1 MKFKTF
7 ADEYAS
13 ILESETEVEDKLRK
27 ILNLNDKIKKAK
39 KSFDAQKIKVDSKIK
54 DCEET
59 TKIIAKA
66 LSLGKYDVK
75 PEQGKSP
82 EVQAQRI

>member
-13 ILESETEVEDKLRK
+13 ILESETEVKDKLRK

-59 TKIIAKA
+59 TKLIVKA

-75 PEQGKSP
+75 PEQDKSP